1 MCIANPVTC
10 IWETRTHRRLKP
22 MALCSFTF
30 QPTCQGSIP
39 CVCRMAKMPQRGPNT
54 ERYDSYALGDGRQ
67 MARLVTEVSH
77 LLPSW
82 WEVGRTRMI
91 TFIARI
97 CPGNN
102 SQRTGPSIRPC
113 LWRLVLF
120 SGTLESREKSHSSV
134 WGHCWECSR
143 QLGPAAH
150 ISTLLPLPTPIQS
163 PGLGK
168 ISEEWLHIAWERCSS
183 WYELFVR
190 CQLTILPDQTPS
202 SSHQSPQNQQLPFP
216 NPKEAI

>member
-134 WGHCWECSR
+134 WGHCWSVHDNLVQPPIFPPCSHSLPQFKAQVWEKSLR
-143 QLGPAAH
+143 SGFILLGRDA
-150 ISTLLPLPTPIQS
+150 LLGMNFL
-163 PGLGK
+163 
-168 ISEEWLHIAWERCSS
+168 
-183 WYELFVR
+183 
-190 CQLTILPDQTPS
+190 
-202 SSHQSPQNQQLPFP
+202 
-216 NPKEAI
+216 